1 MNDSSNQDRAIA
13 EKLRGKNFLDAEPL
27 SNAEVVL
34 LLNDRA
40 RELSKVH
47 ATVPQMI
54 RDTLRDCT
62 AAVNSGPELPSNSV
76 KSKKDKLMSFIF
88 EGENGPLK
96 LDAAEV
102 CQIMNLHPETED
114 DLISYL
120 PTLKR
125 FSEYHLSLFIEE

>member
-1 MNDSSNQDRAIA
+1 MNDSSVSLPSIYHCVEPRSGDC
-13 EKLRGKNFLDAEPL
+13 GKAQRKEYHRFFSFITSDFLDAEPL

-47 ATVPQMI
+47 ATVPQSFRSFRLPLRMI

-76 KSKKDKLMSFIF
+76 KSKKEYLC
-88 EGENGPLK
+88 
-96 LDAAEV
+96 V
-102 CQIMNLHPETED
+102 D
-114 DLISYL
+114 DV
-120 PTLKR
+120 TA
-125 FSEYHLSLFIEE
+125 

>member
-1 MNDSSNQDRAIA
+1 
-13 EKLRGKNFLDAEPL
+13 
-27 SNAEVVL
+27 
-34 LLNDRA
+34 
-40 RELSKVH
+40 
-47 ATVPQMI
+47 
-54 RDTLRDCT
+54 
-62 AAVNSGPELPSNSV
+62 
-76 KSKKDKLMSFIF
+76 MSFIF

-125 FSEYHLSLFIEE
+125 FIEYHLSLFIEE